1 MKKKILIPILVL
13 VVAALLSAC
22 APTNEKNPRTISVA
36 GTAQVTMTPD
46 IAYINLGVHTEAA
59 TANAAVEANNAITA
73 KLMDALKTAG
83 VAEEDIRT
91 TNFSVYPS
99 AKYDPQTGEQTGI
112 SYVVDNSVY
121 VTVRNLDSLGD
132 LLDASVKAGS
142 NSINSIQFDV
152 EDKSQY
158 LSQARTAAV
167 ENATQQAQE
176 LATAAGVELGDVQ
189 TISYFDSIPVP
200 LAREQAFAAAADSTV
215 PVSPGTMDLTVTVNM
230 VYFIK

>member
-1 MKKKILIPILVL
+1 MKKKILIPMLVL
-13 VVAALLSAC
+13 VVAVVLSAC
-22 APTNEKNPRTISVA
+22 APANEKNPRTINVA
-36 GTAQVTMTPD
+36 GMAQVTMTPD
-46 IAYINLGVHTEAA
+46 IATINLGVHTEAA
-59 TANAAVEANNAITA
+59 TATAAVEANNASTA
-73 KLMDALKTAG
+73 KLMEALKAAG

-152 EDKSQY
+152 EDKSPY
-158 LSQARTAAV
+158 LSQARTSAV
-167 ENATQQAQE
+167 QNAQTQAQE
-176 LATAAGVELGDVQ
+176 LAAAAGVELGDVQ
-189 TISYFDSIPVP
+189 TISYYDNIPVP
-200 LAREQAFAAAADSTV
+200 MARELAFAASADSTV
-215 PVSPGTMDLTVTVNM
+215 PISPGTMDLTVSVNM

>member
-1 MKKKILIPILVL
+1 MKTKILIIGLVI
-13 VVAALLSAC
+13 AALLTAC

-36 GTAQVTMTPD
+36 GMGEVTMTPD
-46 IAYINLGVHTEAA
+46 IATINLGVHTEAA
-59 TANAAVEANNAITA
+59 TAAAAVEANNASTA
-73 KLMDALKTAG
+73 KLMEALKAAG

-99 AKYDPQTGEQTGI
+99 AKYDPQTGEQT
-112 SYVVDNSVY
+112 STTYVVDNTVY

-132 LLDASVKAGS
+132 LLDAAVKAGS

-152 EDKSQY
+152 EDKSEF
-158 LSQARTAAV
+158 LSQARAAAV
-167 ENATQQAQE
+167 ENAQSQAQE

-189 TISYFDSIPVP
+189 TISYYDNIPVP
-200 LAREQAFAAAADSTV
+200 LMREQAFAAAADSTV
-215 PVSPGTMDLTVTVNM
+215 PISPGTMDLTVTVNM